1 MKNTVTLGSRPA
13 FSSMRVRIQWLR
25 VGKNWEMSN
34 AKVVVDLFLIH
45 PDHII
50 CIRVTPASMVDLNLR
65 PPSWLG

>member
-13 FSSMRVRIQWLR
+13 FSSMRVRIWWLR

-34 AKVVVDLFLIH
+34 AKVVVDKFLIH
-45 PDHII
+45 PDLII
-50 CIRVTPASMVDLNLR
+50 CVRVTPILMVDLNLR